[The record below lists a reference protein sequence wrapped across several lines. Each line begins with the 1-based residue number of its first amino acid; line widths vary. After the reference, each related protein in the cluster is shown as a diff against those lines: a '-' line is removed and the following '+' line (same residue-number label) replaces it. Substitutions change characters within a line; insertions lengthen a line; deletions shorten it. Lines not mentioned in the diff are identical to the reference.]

1 MQEKLTQ
8 EQIGLIIAEVQEL
21 KTRRDEENLAL
32 GPEQVKEILQEL
44 NLPPELLDEAMIQ
57 VRRRQMLEEKQ
68 RRNKFKIGGIV
79 AVVVV
84 AIAAGIFFIQQ
95 NNSTL
100 AKVSAQQ
107 DRISFLQDDGT
118 SIKTISRQENKELL
132 YRVTL
137 KDAAIGKKL
146 KLSCDWINPSGQ
158 VVKQNSYETR
168 EITKSIWDTQCR
180 YTMNAAAMPGQWKV
194 QMLIEGRILS
204 DETFE
209 VR

>member
-21 KTRRDEENLAL
+21 KVRRDEESLAL
-32 GPEQVKEILQEL
+32 GPEQVREILQEL

-57 VRRRQMLEEKQ
+57 VNRRQVLQVQQ
-68 RRNKFKIGGIV
+68 RRQKFIVGGVV

-84 AIAAGIFFIQQ
+84 AIAASIFFLQQ
-95 NNSTL
+95 NTSTL

-107 DRISFLQDDGT
+107 DRISLVQDDGT
-118 SIKTISRQENKELL
+118 SLKTISRQENKELF

-137 KDAAIGKKL
+137 KDAPVGKKL
-146 KLSCDWINPSGQ
+146 KLSCDWINPNGQ

-168 EITKSIWDTQCR
+168 EINKSIWDTSCR
-180 YTMNAAAMPGQWKV
+180 YTINASAMPGQWKV
-194 QMLIEGRILS
+194 QMFLEGRFLS

-209 VR
+209 VK

>member
-8 EQIGLIIAEVQEL
+8 EQISLIIAEVQEL
-21 KTRRDEENLAL
+21 KTRRDEESLAL

-44 NLPPELLDEAMIQ
+44 NLPPELLGEAMIQ
-57 VRRRQMLEEKQ
+57 VRQRQALEQKQ
-68 RRNKFKIGGIV
+68 RRNKFKIGGVV

-84 AIAAGIFFIQQ
+84 AIAASIFFLQQ

-107 DRISFLQDDGT
+107 DHISLVQDDGT
-118 SIKTISRQENKELL
+118 SIKSISRLENKELF

-137 KDAAIGKKL
+137 KDAAVGKKL
-146 KLSCDWINPSGQ
+146 KLSCDWVNPSGQ
-158 VVKQNSYETR
+158 IVKQNSYETR
-168 EITKSIWDTQCR
+168 EITKPIWDTQCR
-180 YTMNAAAMPGQWKV
+180 YTINASAMPGQWKV
-194 QMLIEGRILS
+194 QMFLEGRFLS

-209 VR
+209 VK